1 MCAMFLW
8 LIQLFS
14 LFKAST
20 GRFQQTN
27 GFLSDNEMVKW
38 SQKWLVEGF
47 QPKLVSKGVNLWNKS
62 KKYLEDKVNYRL
74 AYHFRLRLALNL
86 FRLVEFVV

>member
-1 MCAMFLW
+1 
-8 LIQLFS
+8 
-14 LFKAST
+14 
-20 GRFQQTN
+20 
-27 GFLSDNEMVKW
+27 MVKW

-74 AYHFRLRLALNL
+74 AYHLDCGSLSL
-86 FRLVEFVV
+86 FLLVEICCVIVLT